1 MLGKPD
7 DVCVCA
13 HTLQKMATQE
23 HSRLVGNIKSQQ
35 CNLLYK
41 QALEMV
47 MIRWLIILLL
57 SSSIQ
62 LRRKLEM
69 SMKKQVHLPKP

>member
-1 MLGKPD
+1 
-7 DVCVCA
+7 
-13 HTLQKMATQE
+13 MATQE

-35 CNLLYK
+35 CSLLYK

-47 MIRWLIILLL
+47 MIQWLIILLL
-57 SSSIQ
+57 SLSI
-62 LRRKLEM
+62 RKLEM

>member
-1 MLGKPD
+1 MC
-7 DVCVCA
+7 VCV
-13 HTLQKMATQE
+13 HTLQRMATQE

-35 CNLLYK
+35 CSLLYK
-41 QALEMV
+41 QVLETV
-47 MIRWLIILLL
+47 MIQWLIVLLL
-57 SSSIQ
+57 SLSIQ